1 MQREF
6 WLERW
11 KAGQIGFHQR
21 DVNEGLRAHWASL
34 RLREDAPV
42 FVPLCGK
49 SRDLTWLRRQ
59 GHPVVGL
66 ELSPL
71 AVRDFFAENGLTPR
85 VSRQGSFERWE
96 AEGVT
101 LLCGDVFDLTPA
113 DVADVHAV
121 YDRAALVA
129 LPAEVRTR
137 YVAKLKEVLPRAAGT
152 LLVTFD
158 YPPREMEGPPFA
170 VPEEEVRRLYGAWA
184 DVTRLS
190 SRDALPGEPRF
201 QQRGLT
207 RLDEHVF
214 AIRPRDARP

>member
-11 KAGQIGFHQR
+11 RTGQIGFHQR
-21 DVNEGLRAHWASL
+21 DVHEGLRAHWAGL
-34 RLREDAPV
+34 RVPEGAPV

-49 SRDLTWLRRQ
+49 SLDMAWLRRQ
-59 GHPVVGL
+59 GHPVIGV

-71 AVRDFFAENGLTPR
+71 AVREFFDENGLAPR
-85 VSRQGSFERWE
+85 VSRQGAFERWE
-96 AEGVT
+96 AEGVA
-101 LLCGDVFDLTPA
+101 LLGGDVFDLTQA
-113 DVADVHAV
+113 EVAEVRGV

-129 LPAEVRTR
+129 LPPELRVR
-137 YVAKLKEVLPRAAGT
+137 YVAKLREVLQPSAAT

-158 YPPREMEGPPFA
+158 YPQDEMAGPPFA
-170 VPEEEVRRLYGAWA
+170 VTEDEVRRLYGAWA
-184 DVTRLS
+184 EVTRLS

-207 RLDEHVF
+207 RLREHVF
-214 AIRPRDARP
+214 AIRPRDPRP